1 MISPA
6 AAELIR
12 RAKKQVGEG
21 LDCVLRD
28 EYEMARV
35 WFHAAL
41 ASMDALE
48 AHLNAPEHRPL
59 RKMALVVMPPQ
70 DGEEEPLPEW
80 FARKAN
86 DNGGD
91 GAA

>member
-6 AAELIR
+6 AAELLRRGREQIR
-12 RAKKQVGEG
+12 SGIEC
-21 LDCVLRD
+21 DLRD

-41 ASMDALE
+41 ASLDALQ
-48 AHLNAPEHRPL
+48 ALLDAPDHRPM
-59 RKMALVVMPPQ
+59 RKLAIV
-70 DGEEEPLPEW
+70 G
-80 FARKAN
+80 KAN

>member
-6 AAELIR
+6 AAELLRRGREQIR
-12 RAKKQVGEG
+12 SGIEC
-21 LDCVLRD
+21 DLRD

-48 AHLNAPEHRPL
+48 AHLDEPEHRPL
-59 RKMALVVMPPQ
+59 RKLVVVGPR
-70 DGEEEPLPEW
+70 EEEAEPEW

-86 DNGGD
+86 DPE